1 VKLKLPI
8 PAFIQDALLSLMRWS
23 PGALAVLGPDRRPL
37 VTTPALAKLTGLSTQ
52 ELTQHDYL
60 DLFADEEI
68 AAMEAFLSR
77 QGSPPICLGLKSGR
91 MVEARHF
98 PIELTGS
105 QLQAVVLLDVTQE
118 KRLLAKLG
126 GLSQFAAS
134 LTYAGSLGA
143 TLDRLC
149 QRTVEHTEAVS
160 SAIVLVEEGLYR
172 IGGTSGFENEKRSNI
187 ESILNAGCP
196 LPPLRAFESGQLII
210 ESNLKEQLAQL
221 AQSGQWAPQ
230 VKQLSEIAKTQ
241 NFNTIIC
248 LPININGRAVAVLN
262 CYYSDR
268 TQLDQ
273 AETLFLQTLADLAAV
288 AIENARLLLQA
299 EQKAALEER
308 QRLAR
313 ELHDSVAQALYGA
326 ALGLKTAQVKL
337 ERNPDEVHEPL
348 SYALALVEAA
358 TTEMR
363 ALIFSLRPESLE
375 EEGLVRALGRH
386 IEVLRVRHRLTVTTN
401 FVEEPQLES
410 QARYGMFR
418 LATEALHNVVKHAQ
432 ATEVQLSL
440 GQDDQNYILEIC
452 DNGVGFDPEASY
464 PGHYGLKSM
473 SERMHSLGG
482 KCEITSTPGQGTK
495 IRASLTGL
503 EHHQEG

>member
-1 VKLKLPI
+1 MKLKLPI

-23 PGALAVLGPDRRPL
+23 PGALAVLGPDRRPI
-37 VTTPALAKLTGLSTQ
+37 VTTPALAKLTGLSTE
-52 ELTQHDYL
+52 ELTRQDYL
-60 DLFADEEI
+60 ELFAPEERS
-68 AAMEAFLSR
+68 AMEAFLGRESS
-77 QGSPPICLGLKSGR
+77 QPLCLSLQSGR
-91 MVEARHF
+91 VVEARHF

-118 KRLLAKLG
+118 KLLLAKLG

-149 QRTVEHTEAVS
+149 ERTVQHTQAVN
-160 SAIVLVEEGLYR
+160 SAILLVDDGVFR
-172 IGGTSGFENEKRSNI
+172 FGGTSGFEGEKRAII
-187 ESILNAGCP
+187 EGILNSGCP
-196 LPPLRAFESGQLII
+196 LPPRLAFESGQLII
-210 ESNLKEQLAQL
+210 ESNLKCRLGELERKGEWETEARLLGELSQAQ
-221 AQSGQWAPQ
+221 
-230 VKQLSEIAKTQ
+230 K
-241 NFNTIIC
+241 FNTIIC
-248 LPININGRAVAVLN
+248 LPININGSPVAVLN
-262 CYYSDR
+262 CYYADR

-326 ALGLKTAQVKL
+326 ALGIKTAQVKL
-337 ERNPDEVHEPL
+337 DRNPLEVHEPL
-348 SYALALVEAA
+348 SYALGLVEAA

-375 EEGLVRALGRH
+375 EEGLVRALQRH
-386 IEVLRVRHRLTVTTN
+386 IEVLRIRHRLAVRTD
-401 FVEEPQLES
+401 FGDEPLLES
-410 QARYGMFR
+410 QARYGLFR
-418 LATEALHNVVKHAQ
+418 FATEALHNVVKHSQ

-440 GQDDQNYILEIC
+440 AQEGKDYVLEIC
-452 DNGVGFDPEASY
+452 DNGVGFDPDASY

-473 SERMHSLGG
+473 RERMLSLGG
-482 KCEITSTPGQGTK
+482 SCQIESQNGQGTRLLAK
-495 IRASLTGL
+495 LSSS
-503 EHHQEG
+503 